1 MGTDSLLARDLM
13 TRKVV
18 TVPPGMPVTS
28 LARLLADRGI
38 SAVPVTDALGR
49 LLGIVTEAD
58 LLRRLAAAED
68 PPQGWLGSVFR
79 NANRLAEQ
87 YAKTHGRT
95 AQDIMTTDVVTVGPD
110 ATADHCAH
118 LMEERRVKRLPVLQD
133 DQLIGV
139 VSRADLLRAVLEPPG
154 RIGTAAEARDQR
166 IHAALRAEMR
176 AQPWADDLYTYAE
189 VRDGVVTLQG
199 FVRSAAMRRGLRV
212 LAERIDGV
220 ERVEDRLQESS
231 VLASDVL

>member
-1 MGTDSLLARDLM
+1 
-13 TRKVV
+13 
-18 TVPPGMPVTS
+18 
-28 LARLLADRGI
+28 
-38 SAVPVTDALGR
+38 
-49 LLGIVTEAD
+49 
-58 LLRRLAAAED
+58 
-68 PPQGWLGSVFR
+68 
-79 NANRLAEQ
+79 
-87 YAKTHGRT
+87 
-95 AQDIMTTDVVTVGPD
+95 MTTDVVSVGPD

-166 IHAALRAEMR
+166 IYAALRAEMR

-189 VRDGVVTLQG
+189 VRDGVVTLHG

-220 ERVEDRLQESS
+220 ERVEDRLQEWIDPGERRALTRIPLRALQCRRSALVPGRPNARRAAIAVAAT
-231 VLASDVL
+231 VLR